1 MTEYTTD
8 QINHTIALYIM
19 KKCCEDGKISRE
31 AYEKNDKK
39 NMRIKYLKKITDD
52 VIICDIK
59 KSKNRR
65 RYLLWRK
72 KRTVAIYARVSTE
85 HEAQISALENQI
97 QYYDDILERHP
108 EWELYD
114 KYIDEGVTGT
124 SVKKRRSFIRMMED
138 AAAGRFDLIITRE
151 VSRFARNTVDTLQ
164 QTRILKRQGV
174 EVYFTEDNIW
184 TIKDEDGEFRLTI
197 MATMAQK

>member
-1 MTEYTTD
+1 ME
-8 QINHTIALYIM
+8 
-19 KKCCEDGKISRE
+19 
-31 AYEKNDKK
+31 
-39 NMRIKYLKKITDD
+39 
-52 VIICDIK
+52 
-59 KSKNRR
+59 
-65 RYLLWRK
+65 K

-197 MATMAQK
+197 MATMAQNESKKISQRVKAGQKVSFENGVLYGNGNILGYDRIGKELVINKEQAATVKEKGNCQSKLDCRSFARH

>member
-1 MTEYTTD
+1 ME
-8 QINHTIALYIM
+8 
-19 KKCCEDGKISRE
+19 
-31 AYEKNDKK
+31 
-39 NMRIKYLKKITDD
+39 
-52 VIICDIK
+52 
-59 KSKNRR
+59 
-65 RYLLWRK
+65 K

-197 MATMAQK
+197 MATMAQNESKKISQRVKAGQKVSFENGVLYGNGNILGYDRIGKELVINKE